1 LILVFNRLLSG
12 TCIGDDPECIAKLF
26 NRLGDRLWNSGFIA
40 GKRRRGDSKM
50 FGIENY
56 IGFIAAGILLN
67 ITPGADTMYIL
78 TRSVAQGKRAGVVSV
93 LGISS
98 GLIVHVVS
106 AACGL
111 SILLKTSATLFTAIK
126 WVGAGYLVFLGF
138 QMLRQSA
145 TVLAQNPDSGE
156 PMRLGKI
163 YRQGII
169 TNVLNPKVALFFL
182 SFLPQFVRPESAHSF
197 MPFLVLGSTF
207 LITGTAW
214 CLFLAYAASMMT
226 AGLRRHSR
234 AGKFLHKLSGLV
246 FVGLG
251 LQLAFKRS

>member
-1 LILVFNRLLSG
+1 
-12 TCIGDDPECIAKLF
+12 
-26 NRLGDRLWNSGFIA
+26 
-40 GKRRRGDSKM
+40 M

-56 IGFIAAGILLN
+56 FGFIAAGILLN

-78 TRSVAQGKRAGVVSV
+78 TRSVAQGRRAGVVSV
-93 LGISS
+93 LGIAT
-98 GLIVHVVS
+98 GLIVHIIG

-111 SILLKTSATLFTAIK
+111 SILLKTSTSLFTLLKFA
-126 WVGAGYLVFLGF
+126 GAGYLVFLGF
-138 QMLRQSA
+138 QMLRHKA
-145 TVLAQNPDSGE
+145 TVFEQPQDPGE
-156 PMRLGKI
+156 PMRLRRI
-163 YRQGII
+163 YRQGVV

-182 SFLPQFVRPESAHSF
+182 SFLPQFVHPESAHSF
-197 MPFLVLGSTF
+197 MPFLILGSTF

-226 AGLRRHSR
+226 AGLRRHSQ

-251 LQLAFKRS
+251 LQLALKRS